1 MATWI
6 GSLSKV
12 IQIIWVE
19 EKTIVSAV
27 IVAGLQGE

>member
-6 GSLSKV
+6 DSLSKV
-12 IQIIWVE
+12 IQISWVE

-27 IVAGLQGE
+27 IVAEL

>member
-19 EKTIVSAV
+19 EKTVVSSV
-27 IVAGLQGE
+27 IAGLQGE